1 MISHLFPTAQLLD
14 HKPDNMIVTGKKYK
28 LKGVACLGRPGV
40 ALCIGQRPN
49 IDKFLVKMQRAM
61 PQKKFS
67 CDNIELVDYDED
79 LNNLIDG
86 FEEVPLAT
94 LRELLTS
101 IGHEDKLLALVGIAP
116 SRSSQSNEN
125 QNNLD
130 NSKKDRKKKRRKR

>member
-1 MISHLFPTAQLLD
+1 
-14 HKPDNMIVTGKKYK
+14 MIVTGKKYK

-40 ALCIGQRPN
+40 ALCIGQRRN
-49 IDKFLVKMQRAM
+49 IDKFLVKMQKAM
-61 PQKKFS
+61 PQKKFTS
-67 CDNIELVDYDED
+67 VNIELVDYDED

-101 IGHEDKLLALVGIAP
+101 LGHEDKFLALVGIDNNNAQ
-116 SRSSQSNEN
+116 SRSSSSGQSDEN

-130 NSKKDRKKKRRKR
+130 NSKKNRKKKRRKR